1 MGYLP
6 ALGGK
11 AAHLVSD
18 LATVILNPVSER
30 ERQRHHPAH
39 LPEAAEGKDTPFGDD
54 DSDKN
59 SETPDGPDTSSFR
72 AFLMSFVSSTT
83 SSKDSMETIPQHN
96 LDVEYPTLTPVGKAS
111 SGRKGLLSR
120 GKHSIGRII
129 SKAGLSNFR
138 QKPAYSIDGEF
149 TGQTESVAPRF
160 EMKGSKELALH
171 DKLPAMSEPSVL
183 LSEMMRSV
191 LYSSLPVLVQ
201 GRNWMLVYSTWRHGI
216 SLSTLYRRSRLCA
229 GYSLLIVGDRR
240 GAVFGGLVEAPLQPI
255 IKRKYQGTNE
265 CFVFTNIEGCPVIC
279 RPTGA
284 NNYFTFCSTD
294 YLAMGGG
301 GHFALYLDG
310 DLLNGSSS
318 TSETFNNPCLSYTQ
332 EFKIKDVELWGFVN
346 ASKYEEM
353 LTICRTEK
361 QGIWNL

>member
-83 SSKDSMETIPQHN
+83 SSKDSMETIPEHN

-160 EMKGSKELALH
+160 EMRGSKELALH

-201 GRNWMLVYSTWRHGI
+201 GRNWMLVYRFKT
-216 SLSTLYRRSRLCA
+216 SLQRKF
-229 GYSLLIVGDRR
+229 
-240 GAVFGGLVEAPLQPI
+240 GAVHYHLYNILNFLMSMFTLLQYLETWNI
-255 IKRKYQGTNE
+255 
-265 CFVFTNIEGCPVIC
+265 FV
-279 RPTGA
+279 
-284 NNYFTFCSTD
+284 YF
-294 YLAMGGG
+294 
-301 GHFALYLDG
+301 
-310 DLLNGSSS
+310 
-318 TSETFNNPCLSYTQ
+318 
-332 EFKIKDVELWGFVN
+332 V
-346 ASKYEEM
+346 
-353 LTICRTEK
+353 
-361 QGIWNL
+361 